1 MSRAIEKTTHVN
13 YIVSIVAYFIC
24 RIIFHASMHIW
35 IYFENE
41 LLRRQLKSGSSPNF
55 FDTNVHGIEEVLN
68 VLMIEMNK
76 GIWYIYWVD

>member
-1 MSRAIEKTTHVN
+1 
-13 YIVSIVAYFIC
+13 
-24 RIIFHASMHIW
+24 MHIW

-41 LLRRQLKSGSSPNF
+41 LLRRRLKSGSSPNF

-76 GIWYIYWVD
+76 GIWYIYCVD

>member
-1 MSRAIEKTTHVN
+1 
-13 YIVSIVAYFIC
+13 
-24 RIIFHASMHIW
+24 MHIW

-41 LLRRQLKSGSSPNF
+41 LLRLRLKSGSSPNF

-76 GIWYIYWVD
+76 GIWYIYCVD

>member
-1 MSRAIEKTTHVN
+1 
-13 YIVSIVAYFIC
+13 
-24 RIIFHASMHIW
+24 MHIW

-76 GIWYIYWVD
+76 GIWYIYIMLIELWTRSPTPEVENLNIRSVFKCLCRYL